1 MVLLRFCY
9 VPEDCHAYIY
19 AFVRLG
25 GRLSITQLQ
34 LTGSAAQ
41 NMLLSMYSGTAMLWN
56 HELDVV

>member
-1 MVLLRFCY
+1 MHQRQ
-9 VPEDCHAYIY
+9 ENTY

-41 NMLLSMYSGTAMLWN
+41 DMLLSMYSGTAMLWN
-56 HELDVV
+56 HELDVVDQGREK